1 MDTWLGDVNM
11 WRWKGSWLGPAG
23 PTGKPRLYEQFM
35 LSVIDF
41 GFADV
46 IIPVQISASVGLRYL
61 MDRTGRGQGK
71 IPRPSVTYIDA
82 AHEYPETYDEITQA
96 WQLLAPGG
104 FLVGDDYVGSWPGVI
119 RSVNEF
125 IAGTRVAHPTSYAC
139 AWAAQQRV
147 KFGLL
152 RTIDLTRPGDPP
164 ETSMLLIDRGTWIV
178 RKPLDG
184 PAPFGVKTLA
194 SVGRHVPAGRHT
206 AREVLKC
213 PAQSPAINNSTAQQS
228 SSQKPSWRWG

>member
-1 MDTWLGDVNM
+1 M
-11 WRWKGSWLGPAG
+11 
-23 PTGKPRLYEQFM
+23 
-35 LSVIDF
+35 
-41 GFADV
+41 
-46 IIPVQISASVGLRYL
+46 
-61 MDRTGRGQGK
+61 
-71 IPRPSVTYIDA
+71 PRPSVTYVDA

-104 FLVGDDYVGSWPGVI
+104 FLVGDDYQPGWPGVV
-119 RSVNEF
+119 RSVQEF

-206 AREVLKC
+206 AHEVLKC
-213 PAQSPAINNSTAQQS
+213 PAQSPAVNNSSTAQQS